1 MAHYGSKGVFLPA
14 AIICPSQ
21 FITAAANQE
30 FTVAERQLQRTWTW
44 AATRTFYLETF
55 FPRLSDRKSYCSTV
69 IIVIMP
75 TPHFY
80 RKYAPPFSEGS
91 FLKILWLEMPG

>member
-1 MAHYGSKGVFLPA
+1 MSYFPSGHQGQGNRPQHHQAFQAKNKSKTRQKITKTMTQIFTLQQQTNKHQLS
-14 AIICPSQ
+14 INKIC
-21 FITAAANQE
+21 
-30 FTVAERQLQRTWTW
+30 
-44 AATRTFYLETF
+44 
-55 FPRLSDRKSYCSTV
+55 TV

-75 TPHFY
+75 PPHFY